1 MPFGLHKACMPM
13 YWHNAVK
20 SSESNCN
27 VYAENKCERE
37 TTNEIHKI
45 ECRKASSPKTCSV
58 EMVRCI
64 AMCNNFSPRLLHH
77 RSQVAAV
84 FCCGIFLFP
93 NWLSMISKCICI
105 VCGAPS
111 WNWNNLIGGHG
122 HTHTSRCIIMC
133 ALLVRSPHTLTH
145 TLLLLHNCIQWMRLT
160 VDKWRRMD
168 FP

>member
-13 YWHNAVK
+13 YWHYAVK

-45 ECRKASSPKTCSV
+45 ECRKASSPKTFSV

-93 NWLSMISKCICI
+93 NWLSMISKC
-105 VCGAPS
+105 APIS
-111 WNWNNLIGGHG
+111 TYFTLY
-122 HTHTSRCIIMC
+122 RIISHLYSVWC
-133 ALLVRSPHTLTH
+133 TFLEL
-145 TLLLLHNCIQWMRLT
+145 
-160 VDKWRRMD
+160 K
-168 FP
+168 